1 MFRIIHLRQLPGNP
15 EKVAWG
21 NLLAGHLLVS
31 FSCGHLLVGSI
42 TWPKLLVDIC
52 LLGQILVG
60 HLLVG
65 KCLWTFTCRTFPCR
79 TFTCNHHFA
88 QGNIRTTA
96 LPGKLKWEK
105 NIQLRL
111 LRERPCP
118 ELRNEPP
125 LDSLDPQSPN
135 PFMASPSP
143 DLIQRLAIKGFRD

>member
-1 MFRIIHLRQLPGNP
+1 MGM
-15 EKVAWG
+15 AWG

-65 KCLWTFTCRTFPCR
+65 KCLWTFTCRTFPCG

-88 QGNIRTTA
+88 WGNFVCVCFS
-96 LPGKLKWEK
+96 
-105 NIQLRL
+105 
-111 LRERPCP
+111 REFYSFSGMYV
-118 ELRNEPP
+118 LT
-125 LDSLDPQSPN
+125 
-135 PFMASPSP
+135 
-143 DLIQRLAIKGFRD
+143 

>member
-1 MFRIIHLRQLPGNP
+1 MERTLYLALESSEKRYLILDLPHIVQSNVLYAPLLTIIMCFLP
-15 EKVAWG
+15 AWG

-65 KCLWTFTCRTFPCR
+65 KCLWTFTCRTFPCG

-96 LPGKLKWEK
+96 LPGKLKWER
-105 NIQLRL
+105 NIQLISRL
-111 LRERPCP
+111 L
-118 ELRNEPP
+118 
-125 LDSLDPQSPN
+125 
-135 PFMASPSP
+135 
-143 DLIQRLAIKGFRD
+143 

>member
-1 MFRIIHLRQLPGNP
+1 M
-15 EKVAWG
+15 AWG

-65 KCLWTFTCRTFPCR
+65 KCLWTFTCRTFPCG

-96 LPGKLKWEK
+96 LPGKLNWEK
-105 NIQLRL
+105 NIQLISRL

-118 ELRNEPP
+118 ELRNKPP
-125 LDSLDPQSPN
+125 LDSLDPQSLN
-135 PFMASPSP
+135 PFMASLWIGSGEG
-143 DLIQRLAIKGFRD
+143 LAIKGFGD